1 MSRIRYCESWSQT
14 LQYKCCWEGL
24 IQYYLHF
31 ILTEPKAW
39 PLCQL
44 EPIFIGIIIFSAEK
58 VFTKEMLVSEWP
70 ICKIYLTKFLCLMA
84 DVTTNTVSRSYKCM
98 WKKGGKTH
106 VQSLPPPLP
115 RIFHL
120 TNISWNLHSCYIVMA
135 DTRCIGFCWNTMYWL
150 LNNWF
155 KSVSSETT
163 G

>member
-1 MSRIRYCESWSQT
+1 MKNLLSRIRYCESWSQT

-39 PLCQL
+39 LLCQL

-106 VQSLPPPLP
+106 VQSLPPSPPPNFSPYQYKLK
-115 RIFHL
+115 L
-120 TNISWNLHSCYIVMA
+120 AQLLHCNGRYE
-135 DTRCIGFCWNTMYWL
+135 MYWVL
-150 LNNWF
+150 LKHN
-155 KSVSSETT
+155 VLTT
-163 G
+163 EQLI